1 MSTEKLTR
9 QWMELC
15 DQANQAEARYAFER
29 TLQNLRLLRRIQKQR
44 DEIGRRL
51 IAPRLGG

>member
-1 MSTEKLTR
+1 MATEKLTR

-29 TLQNLRLLRRIQKQR
+29 TLQNLRLLRRVQKQR

-51 IAPRLGG
+51 RSPWFI